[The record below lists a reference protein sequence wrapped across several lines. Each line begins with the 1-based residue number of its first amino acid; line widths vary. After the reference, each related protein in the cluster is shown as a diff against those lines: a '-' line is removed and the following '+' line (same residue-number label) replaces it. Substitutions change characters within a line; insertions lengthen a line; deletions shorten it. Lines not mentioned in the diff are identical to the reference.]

1 MSVPEKRRDATASRR
16 SRIDFG
22 RPLLI
27 LRLPGLARREGSLTV
42 VRGAVSMRI
51 DIRGVLVVAV
61 LIAAAFAAAVA
72 ELGTGELHLPFGTVV
87 QAVFGGATEFDR
99 TIVNQWRA
107 PRVVLAV
114 VLGALLGISGAIF
127 QSLTRNPLGSPD
139 IIGFN
144 TGAYTGALVVLLLLD
159 GMSTSYYPTAVG
171 ALVGGILTAL
181 LVYLLAFKRG
191 VQGFRLIIVG
201 IAISAVLSAVNTWLI
216 LKADLQEAMSAAV
229 WGAGTLNNKE
239 WAHAQ
244 PVLIVAVVMVIPVFW
259 VAYRMPMLD
268 MGDDSAAAL
277 GIRVERTRLA
287 MIVVGVSL
295 TAIATA
301 AAGPISFVALAA
313 PQLAKR
319 LTRSAGVTIT
329 ASAAMGAVLLVVS
342 DWIAQF
348 AFGDKNLPVGVVTVS
363 IGGLYLVWLL
373 AMEAR
378 RQ

>member
-1 MSVPEKRRDATASRR
+1 MSGNQTLRRTERT
-16 SRIDFG
+16 IDFG
-22 RPLLI
+22 RPMLAV
-27 LRLPGLARREGSLTV
+27 RLPGITRRGSSVTTV
-42 VRGAVSMRI
+42 PDGLSTRI
-51 DIRGVLVVAV
+51 DLRGVVVVIALIVVAAG
-61 LIAAAFAAAVA
+61 AALA
-72 ELGTGELHLPFGTVV
+72 ELATGDLYIPITEVI
-87 QAVFGGATEFDR
+87 QAVFGIDTPNAD
-99 TIVNQWRA
+99 IVTDWRA

-114 VLGALLGISGAIF
+114 VLGTLLGISGAIF
-127 QSLTRNPLGSPD
+127 QALTRNPLGSPD

-159 GMSTSYYPTAVG
+159 GVATSYYPTAIG
-171 ALVGGILTAL
+171 ALIGGIVTAL

-201 IAISAVLSAVNTWLI
+201 IAISAVLAAVNTWLI
-216 LKADLQEAMSAAV
+216 LKADLEDAMSAAV

-239 WAHAQ
+239 WVHAE
-244 PVLIVAVVMVIPVFW
+244 PVLIVAAILVIPAFW
-259 VAYRMPMLD
+259 VAYRMPILD
-268 MGDDSAAAL
+268 LGDDSAAAL
-277 GIRVERTRLA
+277 GIPVERTRLA

-329 ASAAMGAVLLVVS
+329 ASAAMGALLLVVS

-348 AFGDKNLPVGVVTVS
+348 AFGDKDLPVGVVTVS